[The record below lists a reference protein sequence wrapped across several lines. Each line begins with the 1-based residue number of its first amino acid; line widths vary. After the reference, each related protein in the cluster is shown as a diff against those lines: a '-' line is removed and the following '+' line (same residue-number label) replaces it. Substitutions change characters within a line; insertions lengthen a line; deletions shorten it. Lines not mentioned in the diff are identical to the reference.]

1 MRCPGLRELLKRFA
15 DFDQYCADHRRVW
28 VSVITK
34 WAAGPRDAASAVATS
49 IPRDATVAV
58 ATFIPRDAAGVVAA
72 FVSPRGGY

>member
-1 MRCPGLRELLKRFA
+1 MSNIERPELRESLKRFA

-34 WAAGPRDAASAVATS
+34 CAAVPRDAASVA
-49 IPRDATVAV
+49 A

-72 FVSPRGGY
+72 FVRGGY

>member
-1 MRCPGLRELLKRFA
+1 MRKSLRKYTF
-15 DFDQYCADHRRVW
+15 FDQFAANRRRVW

-34 WAAGPRDAASAVATS
+34 CAAVPRDAAS
-49 IPRDATVAV
+49 AV

>member
-1 MRCPGLRELLKRFA
+1 MSNIGCPELRRALKRFA

-28 VSVITK
+28 VSVVTK
-34 WAAGPRDAASAVATS
+34 CAAVPRDAAS
-49 IPRDATVAV
+49 AV